1 MGESGR
7 YPAKA
12 GVGFL
17 GLSVTAILFL
27 TLMPVP
33 EWQWETEKRF
43 SLCILCTAGA
53 VPDFFE
59 NALLFLP
66 VGAALAF
73 RRQRLW
79 ATVLY
84 GALLSLAIEMMQL
97 GVPGRDPSLQDV
109 ASNTLGTFFGF
120 GIAHS
125 PFGPPVVRALDWF
138 RDISHECRRPSPKLA
153 TVLVCAA
160 LLVTTGVLALTGWLR
175 KPAFPPGP
183 YLFAG
188 QELDEGATPLRIG
201 ANDNQDGF
209 FKGVIDEVRIYNRAL
224 APDEIQG
231 DMARA
236 VGDGSASSAPGL
248 VAAYGF
254 EEADGDKI
262 LDASRQG
269 NSGLLDGAVRVAGRF
284 GNALKYDGRGAQVI
298 ISPTRALNLSS
309 GFTIQAWISPEP
321 SASTWPTV
329 IQKEKD
335 LYFLY
340 AGAYG
345 ALVPRGGGT
354 FGAANQGVN
363 ALKPLAY
370 GSWSHLAT
378 SYDGSALRMYV
389 NGRLVAN
396 RVRWFQGRIDHM
408 SVGSTEVRPGLVDTR
423 WLTDALEKGEVVQVR
438 GTAAPPMSD
447 RGPILNV
454 RNICN
459 ECADK
464 DILILAAHH
473 DDLIVQSFSTSSA
486 LGLPSPEVRF
496 HGVLAGISAESP
508 LKIALSGTPGERS
521 LTVNG
526 AIYREGGFSLGMG
539 WTAFIFAQYLP
550 EWLSNWLNLLWVWVW
565 TFPIGFWS
573 RTRRVFVGAVVI
585 FGSVI
590 WWLPAFAGFAPTPL
604 IQWVAVGVG
613 LLMGIGTHR
622 LMGMPAKGGSAVV
635 VSS

>member
-1 MGESGR
+1 MG
-7 YPAKA
+7 
-12 GVGFL
+12 
-17 GLSVTAILFL
+17 
-27 TLMPVP
+27 
-33 EWQWETEKRF
+33 
-43 SLCILCTAGA
+43 
-53 VPDFFE
+53 
-59 NALLFLP
+59 
-66 VGAALAF
+66 
-73 RRQRLW
+73 
-79 ATVLY
+79 
-84 GALLSLAIEMMQL
+84 
-97 GVPGRDPSLQDV
+97 
-109 ASNTLGTFFGF
+109 
-120 GIAHS
+120 
-125 PFGPPVVRALDWF
+125 
-138 RDISHECRRPSPKLA
+138 RP
-153 TVLVCAA
+153 
-160 LLVTTGVLALTGWLR
+160 
-175 KPAFPPGP
+175 
-183 YLFAG
+183 
-188 QELDEGATPLRIG
+188 
-201 ANDNQDGF
+201 
-209 FKGVIDEVRIYNRAL
+209 
-224 APDEIQG
+224 
-231 DMARA
+231 
-236 VGDGSASSAPGL
+236 VGDGSPSSAPGL

-254 EEADGDKI
+254 EEADGDTI
-262 LDASRQG
+262 LDLSRQG
-269 NSGLLDGAVRVAGRF
+269 NNGLLDGAVRVAGRF
-284 GNALKYDGRGAQVI
+284 GSALKYDGRGPRLSFPYPCAESQFQFH
-298 ISPTRALNLSS
+298 SPSLDPPGTLS
-309 GFTIQAWISPEP
+309 EP
-321 SASTWPTV
+321 WPAV
-329 IQKEKD
+329 IQKEGD

-354 FGAANQGVN
+354 FGGANQGVN

-508 LKIALSGTPGERS
+508 LKIALSGTPGERR
-521 LTVNG
+521 LMNG

-622 LMGMPAKGGSAVV
+622 LMGMPAKGGSAVASAKGCTCAV
-635 VSS
+635 TSTTISS